1 MLTVRTATD
10 ADLDRVMEIYEI
22 ARAFMIE
29 NGNPTQWADGYPQ
42 RELVQEDIRTGT
54 CRVVCD
60 GEKVCGVF
68 ALLAGDDPWYRRI
81 ENGQWRN
88 DEPYLAIHRIA
99 SDGTRHGVFQCA
111 VNFAKERCDNV
122 RIDTHRDNRVMQKL
136 ILKHGF
142 IRCGTVFV
150 AGDSPRI
157 AYQWT
162 REA

>member
-42 RELVQEDIRTGT
+42 RELVQEDIRTGI

-68 ALLAGDDPWYRRI
+68 VLLAGDDPWYRRI
-81 ENGQWRN
+81 EGGQWRN

-111 VNFAKERCDNV
+111 TDFAKERCNNV

-136 ILKHGF
+136 ILKSGF